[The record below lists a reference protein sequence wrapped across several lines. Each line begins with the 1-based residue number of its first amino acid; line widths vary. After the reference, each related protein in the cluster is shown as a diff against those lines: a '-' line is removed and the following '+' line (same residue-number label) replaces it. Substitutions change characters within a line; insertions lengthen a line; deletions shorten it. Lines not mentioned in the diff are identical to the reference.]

1 MIDKLKSDERYSNLM
16 TTHMIEDDTLFGYVV
31 GLSADWE
38 LVDQHFKSGKRC
50 SQCETNC
57 C

>member
-16 TTHMIEDDTLFGYVV
+16 MTHMIEDDTLFGYVV

-38 LVDQHFKSGKRC
+38 LVDQHFKSGKRRI
-50 SQCETNC
+50 QCENNC